1 MENNVGLKTVI
12 NDFEIRKNNEVVQ
25 SGIIPTEAVQA
36 EAIAEKEIQA
46 EEIQFEPVIKR
57 KRNKGIFGFFGA
69 ILVILSKMKS
79 LIILLKLGKFA
90 TTFLSMFL
98 MIWVYAQMYGF
109 AFGVGFVA
117 LLFVHEMGHY
127 IAAKVFHLNVSLP
140 LFIPFAGAFIN
151 MKEMPQNAEVEA
163 KVGLGGPV
171 LGSAAAFICM
181 LLYYLLKQNIWLAL
195 AYTGFMINLFNLIPI
210 RPLDGGRA
218 VTAISPWLWLIG
230 LPIAAVFLFK
240 YFNPILLLILIL
252 GISEIIK
259 QFKNPNKEYFKVK
272 PLNRFLFAI
281 VYFGLLATLGFGMV
295 YIHGIHVN
303 LIIG

>member
-1 MENNVGLKTVI
+1 MENNVELKTVI
-12 NDFEIRKNNEVVQ
+12 DDFETTKNNEEVQSGMIPTEVVQ
-25 SGIIPTEAVQA
+25 SEVIPT
-36 EAIAEKEIQA
+36 
-46 EEIQFEPVIKR
+46 EEIQFEAVVKK
-57 KRNKGIFGFFGA
+57 KRNKGILGFFGA
-69 ILVILSKMKS
+69 LLVVFTKMKS

-90 TTFLSMFL
+90 STFLSMFL
-98 MIWVYAQMYGF
+98 MIWIYANLYGF
-109 AFGVGFVA
+109 AFGAGFVA

-127 IAAKVFHLNVSLP
+127 IAAKLFHLKVSLP

-151 MKEMPQNAEVEA
+151 MKEMPENAEVEA

-171 LGSAAAFICM
+171 LGSVAAFICM
-181 LLYYLLKQNIWLAL
+181 LLYYPLKQDIWLAL

-281 VYFGLLATLGFGMV
+281 VYFGLLATLGLGMV